1 MTNFNTP
8 APVNPTNPL
17 VQNAEYNSVQP
28 QKPTMMTMSVKK
40 VNLRDYGTE
49 QSLAHK
55 GNADALY
62 NAFLEIRSGH
72 IIDENADI
80 EQQQKYQ
87 LQLDDKIANFEKDVI
102 GLESASEQITA
113 VEIPNLERTIEEL
126 ETEIHEWVL
135 EKHQA
140 QKPDTVNRFNLFRLG
155 IMCLLGLVYV
165 FAFYVSAVYM
175 GMMRDIDKTFE
186 DAQKNHSMN
195 AIFNAVFSKE
205 AFSTFNFHWFAPI
218 LLLMFA
224 LGIEQIWKS
233 LAGKKRIAL
242 LILAILFTA
251 ALDAIIAYK
260 IESTNQQ
267 VKMMMG
273 LENPNHIWWKSGDF
287 YAVLMMGFIGT
298 LVWGGLSYAFTEEL
312 GKTDLIK
319 IVNLE
324 VNRRKNKIR
333 EIRERIASLKSSIV
347 DLQSRMKQL
356 EVDMKRLRE
365 QKQTMKVSMA
375 ELERYAAMFYDGWI
389 KLVSTIPNGELLRS
403 QCEQKYILFREK
415 YILPDKEIN

>member
-8 APVNPTNPL
+8 SPVNTTDTL
-17 VQNAEYNSVQP
+17 AQNAESNIVQP
-28 QKPTMMTMSVKK
+28 QNPTIMTTTVKK
-40 VNLRDYGTE
+40 VNLREYGAE

-80 EQQQKYQ
+80 EQQQQYQ
-87 LQLDDKIANFEKDVI
+87 LQLDDKIASFEKDVI
-102 GLESASEQITA
+102 SLESASEQITA
-113 VEIPNLERTIEEL
+113 VEIPKLEKNIEEL
-126 ETEIHEWVL
+126 EAEIHEWVL

-140 QKPDTVNRFNLFRLG
+140 QKPNTVNRFNLIRLG
-155 IMCLLGLVYV
+155 IMCFLGLVYV

-175 GMMRDIDKTFE
+175 GMMRDIDKTLE

-195 AIFNAVFSKE
+195 SVFNAIFSKE

-224 LGIEQIWKS
+224 ITIEHLWKS
-233 LAGKKRIAL
+233 LAGKQRIVV
-242 LILAILFTA
+242 ITLAILLTG

-273 LENPNHIWWKSGDF
+273 LEDPNHIWWKSGDF

-298 LVWGGLSYAFTEEL
+298 LVWGGLGYAFTEEL
-312 GKTDLIK
+312 GKTDFAK
-319 IVNLE
+319 IVALE
-324 VNRRKNKIR
+324 VNHRKTKIR
-333 EIRERIASLKSSIV
+333 EIRERIATMRNSIL
-347 DLQSRMKQL
+347 DLQSKMKQL
-356 EVDMKRLRE
+356 EVDIKRLRE

-375 ELERYAAMFYDGWI
+375 ELERYAAMFYDGWMQ
-389 KLVSTIPNGELLRS
+389 LVGAIPNGELLRS
-403 QCEQKYILFREK
+403 QCEQKYTLFRER
-415 YILPDKEIN
+415 YILPDKIN